1 MAQFNVGFLLGKSKK
16 TAEVVNQVPSQKV
29 LFVCTGNIARS
40 ASAQY
45 LAAQLS
51 DPVSG
56 WTFDSAG
63 TGAVVGSGLAPHLD
77 YELEKRGIDH
87 SSHSAKQID
96 GKILAD
102 AALVL
107 VMEEEHRNWILR
119 EWPQYRPKVHLLKHM
134 ARLRERAGR
143 RSDPIAY
150 MAQIDEASNIS
161 DGIDDPYRRGPVA
174 AQQAVEEIEEALK
187 VVIPWLGH

>member
-16 TAEVVNQVPSQKV
+16 VAEVVDQDPSQKV

-40 ASAQY
+40 ASAKY

-51 DPVSG
+51 DPASG

-96 GKILAD
+96 SKVLAE

-134 ARLRERAGR
+134 ARLRDRAGR
-143 RSDPIAY
+143 RSDPLAY
-150 MAQIDEASNIS
+150 MAQLDEDPRLD
-161 DGIDDPYRRGPVA
+161 DGIDDPYRRGPIA